1 MYTTGQASSSERHA
15 REALISISGSKKK
28 RLDFAKKRD
37 GWGEKNWILDFAKK
51 RDGRDDCAGAKK
63 SMVLKWNGKARLFAV
78 YNRILLWEVP
88 CTDRHFLL
96 FFLWGCKGFVHF
108 LCRPSILSLPRA
120 SLICNCEPYPH
131 LKLWCA
137 QTWWNWC
144 GSKKVLKCRNKSF
157 ATEVLFKCCRIYSL
171 SSRMRDV
178 KAVYPTPPKAYFR
191 VSDNQSSCI
200 FTCKAHQESTLP
212 ARKSAVCVVLSFTIV
227 TLCW

>member
-1 MYTTGQASSSERHA
+1 MILCLQQRSQRYQNETER
-15 REALISISGSKKK
+15 LVFLLLTI
-28 RLDFAKKRD
+28 
-37 GWGEKNWILDFAKK
+37 
-51 RDGRDDCAGAKK
+51 
-63 SMVLKWNGKARLFAV
+63 
-78 YNRILLWEVP
+78 RILLWEVP

-108 LCRPSILSLPRA
+108 LCRPSIRSLPRA

-178 KAVYPTPPKAYFR
+178 KAVYPTPSKACFR
-191 VSDNQSSCI
+191 VSDNQSNCI
-200 FTCKAHQESTLP
+200 FTCKAHQGSTLP
-212 ARKSAVCVVLSFTIV
+212 ARKSPVCVVLSFTIV